1 MKMLHIYLKKLVL
14 ILTPLFKVNGKQY
27 NFELSD
33 EDIKTQTLIKYG
45 NIYAQVYVDQQ
56 SNRIMGIRYLER
68 TISIYKT
75 LSINR

>member
-1 MKMLHIYLKKLVL
+1 M
-14 ILTPLFKVNGKQY
+14 NGKQY

-68 TISIYKT
+68 KNY
-75 LSINR
+75 